1 MKTDQRVPGGL
12 QGREHGRGTGMSV
25 AEVRVPDLGD
35 SKDVSMV
42 GGLA

>member
-1 MKTDQRVPGGL
+1 MRTDQRVSGGL

-25 AEVRVPDLGD
+25 AEVQVPDSGD

-42 GGLA
+42 GGMA